1 MKFPTPKRAWLAFL
15 YQYVLCLAMAL
26 ALGIGASFAEESS
39 APYQSTFEDYK
50 ATNSDNQTDWKSL
63 DSSIADQGHQ
73 MPGMQHSSDQPMN
86 HEAMG
91 HSMSHGDTHASHDS
105 ESQMPPMDHGNMKGM
120 DHNSIPG
127 MDHSKMHDMNSQA
140 EDMGHSMA
148 NMVHKSSS
156 SEMSAHTHDHAMMNH
171 AGMDH
176 QAMQNMNH
184 SGSESEEAVSM
195 THEHGNA
202 EGELTEESHSS
213 HIHESSEAVKP
224 EAPSEHTGF
233 QIIPN
238 LHPAVV
244 HFPIALTIVAFIFG
258 LAARLFRQSASST
271 SLAAAGSY
279 ILILAAVS
287 AVAAVGF
294 GWLAFNSPMNHDDAG
309 HAAMLLHRAWA
320 IPTAA
325 GLVLVAIWH
334 SLKSRQ
340 DSPMSIPVLV
350 CLAGLSLSVATT
362 AWLGGEV
369 VYRHGIGVL
378 SLPASGGHNH
388 AGHHH
393 GEASES
399 AIPAQGNHSGH
410 QHESSSEGDSHEH

>member
-1 MKFPTPKRAWLAFL
+1 MKFPTLKRAWIASLN
-15 YQYVLCLAMAL
+15 QYLLCLAMTL
-26 ALGIGASFAEESS
+26 VFGIGASLAEEST

-50 ATNSDNQTDWKSL
+50 ATSSDNQTDWKSL

-73 MPGMQHSSDQPMN
+73 MSGMQHSSDQPMN

-105 ESQMPPMDHGNMKGM
+105 KSQMPPMDHGHMKGM
-120 DHNSIPG
+120 DHSSMPG
-127 MDHSKMHDMNSQA
+127 MDHSKMRDMNSQA

-148 NMVHKSSS
+148 SMDHKSSPP
-156 SEMSAHTHDHAMMNH
+156 EMSAHTHDHAMMNH

-176 QAMQNMNH
+176 HSMQNMSH
-184 SGSESEEAVSM
+184 SGSDSEEAVSM
-195 THEHGNA
+195 TDEQGNS
-202 EGELTEESHSS
+202 EGEPVAEDHSS

-224 EAPSEHTGF
+224 EAPSEHTSF

-244 HFPIALTIVAFIFG
+244 HFPIALTIVAFILG
-258 LAARLFRQSASST
+258 LTARLFRQSASST

-279 ILILAAVS
+279 VLILAAVS

-294 GWLAFNSPMNHDDAG
+294 GWLAFNSIMNHDDAG

-320 IPTAA
+320 IPTAV

-378 SLPASGGHNH
+378 SLPASGSHHH

-399 AIPAQGNHSGH
+399 ANPAQDSHSGH
-410 QHESSSEGDSHEH
+410 QHAPSEGGSHAH

>member
-1 MKFPTPKRAWLAFL
+1 MT
-15 YQYVLCLAMAL
+15 L
-26 ALGIGASFAEESS
+26 ALGIGASFAEEIS

-73 MPGMQHSSDQPMN
+73 MSGMQHSSDQPMS

-105 ESQMPPMDHGNMKGM
+105 KSQMPPMDHGNMKGM
-120 DHNSIPG
+120 DHNSMPG

-140 EDMGHSMA
+140 EDMGHSMVS
-148 NMVHKSSS
+148 MDHKSSPP
-156 SEMSAHTHDHAMMNH
+156 EMSAHTHDHAMMNH
-171 AGMDH
+171 TGMDH
-176 QAMQNMNH
+176 HSMQNMSH
-184 SGSESEEAVSM
+184 SGSDSEEAVSM
-195 THEHGNA
+195 THEHGNSEVELA
-202 EGELTEESHSS
+202 EEDHSS

-224 EAPSEHTGF
+224 EVSSEHTDF

-244 HFPIALTIVAFIFG
+244 HFPIALTIVAFILG

-271 SLAAAGSY
+271 SLAAAGY
-279 ILILAAVS
+279 YVLILAAVS

-294 GWLAFNSPMNHDDAG
+294 GWLAFNSTMNHDDAG

-320 IPTAA
+320 IPTAV
-325 GLVLVAIWH
+325 GLVLLAIC
-334 SLKSRQ
+334 
-340 DSPMSIPVLV
+340 PMSIPVLV
-350 CLAGLSLSVATT
+350 CLAGLSMSVATT

-378 SLPASGGHNH
+378 SFPASGGHQH

-393 GEASES
+393 GMASES
-399 AIPAQGNHSGH
+399 EMPAQDSHSGH
-410 QHESSSEGDSHEH
+410 QHESSEGGSHEH

>member
-1 MKFPTPKRAWLAFL
+1 MKFPTLKRAWLASL
-15 YQYVLCLAMAL
+15 YQYSLCLAMTL
-26 ALGIGASFAEESS
+26 TLGIGASFAEESS

-73 MPGMQHSSDQPMN
+73 MSGMQHSSDQPMN

-91 HSMSHGDTHASHDS
+91 HSMSHGDPHASHDS
-105 ESQMPPMDHGNMKGM
+105 KSQMPPMDHVDMKGM
-120 DHNSIPG
+120 DHNSMSG
-127 MDHSKMHDMNSQA
+127 MDHSKMHGMNSQA
-140 EDMGHSMA
+140 EDMGRSMA
-148 NMVHKSSS
+148 SMDHKSSPP
-156 SEMSAHTHDHAMMNH
+156 EMLAHTHDHAMMNH

-176 QAMQNMNH
+176 HAMQNMNH
-184 SGSESEEAVSM
+184 SEGDSEEVVSTPHAHENAV
-195 THEHGNA
+195 
-202 EGELTEESHSS
+202 GELAEEDHSS
-213 HIHESSEAVKP
+213 HIHEPSAAKP
-224 EAPSEHTGF
+224 VAPSKHTGF

-244 HFPIALTIVAFIFG
+244 HFPIALTMVAFILG

-271 SLAAAGSY
+271 ALAAAGY
-279 ILILAAVS
+279 YALMLAGVS

-294 GWLAFNSPMNHDDAG
+294 GWLAFNSTMNHDDAG

-320 IPTAA
+320 IPTAV
-325 GLVLVAIWH
+325 GLVLLAIWH
-334 SLKSRQ
+334 SVKSHQ

-350 CLAGLSLSVATT
+350 CLAGLSMSVATT

-378 SLPASGGHNH
+378 SLPASGGHQH
-388 AGHHH
+388 GGHRH

-399 AIPAQGNHSGH
+399 ATPSQDSHSGH
-410 QHESSSEGDSHEH
+410 QHESSEGSAHEH

>member
-1 MKFPTPKRAWLAFL
+1 MKFPTLKRVRLASL
-15 YQYVLCLAMAL
+15 YQYLLCLAITL
-26 ALGIGASFAEESS
+26 ALGISASFAEESS

-50 ATNSDNQTDWKSL
+50 ATNSDNQTDWTSL

-91 HSMSHGDTHASHDS
+91 HSMPHGDTHASHDS
-105 ESQMPPMDHGNMKGM
+105 KSQMPPMDHGNRKGM
-120 DHNSIPG
+120 DHHSMPG

-140 EDMGHSMA
+140 EDMGGSMA
-148 NMVHKSSS
+148 SMDHKSSPSES
-156 SEMSAHTHDHAMMNH
+156 SGHIHDHAMMNH

-176 QAMQNMNH
+176 HAMQNMNH
-184 SGSESEEAVSM
+184 SESDSEAVVST

-202 EGELTEESHSS
+202 VGELAEEGHPN
-213 HIHESSEAVKP
+213 HIHEPAEAVKP

-244 HFPIALTIVAFIFG
+244 HFPIALTMVAFILG

-271 SLAAAGSY
+271 SLAAAGY
-279 ILILAAVS
+279 YALILAAVS
-287 AVAAVGF
+287 AVAAVGL
-294 GWLAFNSPMNHDDAG
+294 GWLAFNSTMNHDDAG

-320 IPTAA
+320 IPTAV

-350 CLAGLSLSVATT
+350 CLAGLSMSVATT
-362 AWLGGEV
+362 AWLGSEV

-378 SLPASGGHNH
+378 SLPASGGHHH
-388 AGHHH
+388 AGHPH

-399 AIPAQGNHSGH
+399 ATPSQDTHSGH
-410 QHESSSEGDSHEH
+410 QHESSEGNAHEH

>member
-1 MKFPTPKRAWLAFL
+1 M
-15 YQYVLCLAMAL
+15 
-26 ALGIGASFAEESS
+26 
-39 APYQSTFEDYK
+39 D
-50 ATNSDNQTDWKSL
+50 
-63 DSSIADQGHQ
+63 H
-73 MPGMQHSSDQPMN
+73 
-86 HEAMG
+86 
-91 HSMSHGDTHASHDS
+91 HSM
-105 ESQMPPMDHGNMKGM
+105 
-120 DHNSIPG
+120 PG

-140 EDMGHSMA
+140 EDMGGSMA
-148 NMVHKSSS
+148 SMDHKSSPSES
-156 SEMSAHTHDHAMMNH
+156 SGHIHDHAMMNH

-176 QAMQNMNH
+176 HAMQNMNH
-184 SGSESEEAVSM
+184 SESDSEAVVST

-202 EGELTEESHSS
+202 VGELAEEGHPN
-213 HIHESSEAVKP
+213 HIHEPAEAVKP

-244 HFPIALTIVAFIFG
+244 HFPIALTMVAFILG

-271 SLAAAGSY
+271 SLAAAGY
-279 ILILAAVS
+279 YALILAAVS
-287 AVAAVGF
+287 AVAAVGL
-294 GWLAFNSPMNHDDAG
+294 GWLAFNSTMNHDDAG

-320 IPTAA
+320 IPTAV

-350 CLAGLSLSVATT
+350 CLAGLSMSVATT
-362 AWLGGEV
+362 AWLGSEV

-410 QHESSSEGDSHEH
+410 QHESSEGNAHEH